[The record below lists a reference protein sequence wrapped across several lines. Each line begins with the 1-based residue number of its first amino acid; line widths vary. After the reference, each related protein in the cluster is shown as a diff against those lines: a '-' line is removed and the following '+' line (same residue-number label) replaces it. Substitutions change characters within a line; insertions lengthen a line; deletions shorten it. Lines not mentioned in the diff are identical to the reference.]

1 MKNVKWF
8 FVVLLLSSLTSFVAK
23 DQPTGGLNVGDIAPD
38 FRLQTNDAEQPVQSL
53 REKRGHLVLLS
64 FWASYDA
71 VSRLQNA
78 SLGYAVSQS
87 PQNVEMVSIS
97 FDEYESTFLEAIR
110 NDELVGNNCYREQ
123 RGVKSSLYQTYRLKR
138 GFSNYLIDADGV
150 IIAKNINPKEFLSYL
165 N

>member
-1 MKNVKWF
+1 MKSVKWF

-23 DQPTGGLNVGDIAPD
+23 DQPTGGLNIGDIAPD
-38 FRLQTNDAEQPVQSL
+38 FSLQTNDAEQPVQSL

-71 VSRLQNA
+71 TSRLQNA
-78 SLGYAVSQS
+78 GLGYAVTQA
-87 PQNVEMVSIS
+87 PQPVEMVSIS

-110 NDELVGNNCYREQ
+110 NDELVGNNCFREQ

-150 IIAKNINPKEFLSYL
+150 IIAKNINPNQLLSYL